1 MGDPDDGHAQLFLEP
16 PHQVHNLCLNG
27 HVQRCGRLVGDEQL
41 GITAQAH
48 GDHHTLAHTAG
59 ELVGIVIQARFG
71 PGNADHLEELHGP
84 LARLALAHVEVQFQ
98 RLGDLAADGEHRIE
112 RGHGILEDHGDAVA
126 ANVPQLI
133 LTQLEQ
139 IAPVKPDFAVNN
151 LAGRLGNQ
159 ANE

>member
-1 MGDPDDGHAQLFLEP
+1 M
-16 PHQVHNLCLNG
+16 
-27 HVQRCGRLVGDEQL
+27 
-41 GITAQAH
+41 
-48 GDHHTLAHTAG
+48 
-59 ELVGIVIQARFG
+59 GIVIQARFG
-71 PGNADHLEELHGP
+71 PGNADHLKELHSP

-98 RLGDLAADGEHRIE
+98 RLGDLAPDGEHRIE

-139 IAPVKPDFAVNN
+139 IAPVKPDFPVNN